1 MNNMIEV
8 IYQDNVFKPL
18 IPVKGLKNN
27 EKTWIIF
34 CSSVGKTG
42 MEELIGTL
50 TQKEAEEMQKDI
62 DKEFSHIEG
71 EW

>member
-1 MNNMIEV
+1 MIEV

-18 IPVKGLKNN
+18 SPVKGLRTN

-34 CSSVGKTG
+34 CSSLKKTG
-42 MEELIGTL
+42 LEELIGTL
-50 TQKEAEEMQKDI
+50 TQEESEKMQKDI